1 MFGGIWALDCLDIAV
16 EEGQIHGLIGPN
28 GSGKSTFFNV
38 VSGLLSASEGAL
50 TFSETDITNLKPY
63 VRTRLGISRTFQRA
77 LVVPTATC
85 LENVMLGMHNITK
98 TDVLGTMLRWPF
110 SRSKQEEQMRE
121 EAIQLLDFV
130 GLGKSAHRW
139 VRELA
144 WAESQ
149 LLQMARALASHPR
162 LLLLDEPTAGMGRSE
177 TQGVERLV
185 RSIRDTR
192 HITVVLVA
200 HDVDLVMRLSDQVTA
215 ISFGHKIAEG
225 TPNVVRQDPL
235 VLEAYLGTE

>member
-1 MFGGIWALDCLDIAV
+1 
-16 EEGQIHGLIGPN
+16 
-28 GSGKSTFFNV
+28 
-38 VSGLLSASEGAL
+38 
-50 TFSETDITNLKPY
+50 
-63 VRTRLGISRTFQRA
+63 
-77 LVVPTATC
+77 
-85 LENVMLGMHNITK
+85 
-98 TDVLGTMLRWPF
+98 MLRWPF